1 MRDLITHH
9 LDISSDRQA
18 KYYNQKRRDVRF
30 NIGDVVWRK
39 SHVLSSATDYITR
52 KLAPKYE
59 GPFKVIKVL
68 SPVVYQVQ
76 NESGKIEKTHIKDLK
91 YYWSV
96 DPECI
101 ETVNI
106 PFRSEVSKSGAADA
120 SQDVSGPQ
128 GSSGTTQV
136 RADRAGA
143 ENAARARRP
152 EGSLP
157 LDSGDEEVDP
167 TKTSCIASEKGPGTP

>member
-1 MRDLITHH
+1 M
-9 LDISSDRQA
+9 
-18 KYYNQKRRDVRF
+18 
-30 NIGDVVWRK
+30 
-39 SHVLSSATDYITR
+39 
-52 KLAPKYE
+52 
-59 GPFKVIKVL
+59 
-68 SPVVYQVQ
+68 YQVQ
-76 NESGKIEKTHIKDLK
+76 NESRKIEKTHINDLK
-91 YYWSV
+91 YSWSV

-120 SQDVSGPQ
+120 SQDVPEPQ
-128 GSSGTTQV
+128 RSAGTTQV

-157 LDSGDEEVDP
+157 LGSGDEEVDP
-167 TKTSCIASEKGPGTP
+167 AKTSGIARRKRGRPPKAKIGVLVTAQTSPA